1 MKKNKH
7 LGDTLDSF
15 LKEEG
20 IYEEVTRRAT
30 KKALVYRILHEMKR
44 QRLTKVEMAKR
55 MHTSRSELDRILDPE
70 NRTISLESLQKAA
83 AAIGKA
89 IDMRLVNAVA
99 EPRVAGA

>member
-7 LGDTLDSF
+7 LGSTLDSF

-20 IYEEVTRRAT
+20 IYDEVVQRAT
-30 KKALVYRILHEMKR
+30 KAALVYRIQYEMKR

-55 MHTSRSELDRILDPE
+55 MHTSRSELDRILDPD
-70 NRTISLESLQKAA
+70 NRGVSLESLQKAA

-89 IDMRLVNAVA
+89 IDIRLVNAKS
-99 EPRVAGA
+99 RVAS